1 MVEPAGAFW
10 IAHTR
15 QTNSPLDVIAFLK
28 QNHLRPAWINSIHT
42 IGSALLPDLQAA
54 GFKQECV
61 IYRWGEP
68 SFSQQRILHAALR
81 SILLGEAELSL
92 ILVQSESR
100 SAAVVLASHLAVG
113 RYNLFPQIGFEG
125 FSAFNKND
133 SSLLD
138 QVKTALDRQIEEA
151 GKTNALLLS
160 ELRSKRPVKKGSPFE
175 NAAWVAADEPPA
187 GILDCCAV
195 VDALISS
202 RKKHGL
208 AVEVELDGL
217 VNWTAM
223 ERS

>member
-1 MVEPAGAFW
+1 MVEPAAAFW

-15 QTNSPLDVIAFLK
+15 QTNSPLDGLAFLK
-28 QNHLRPAWINSIHT
+28 QFHLRPAWINSIHT
-42 IGSALLPDLQAA
+42 LGSAALPDFQAA
-54 GFKQECV
+54 GFKKECV
-61 IYRWGEP
+61 IYPWGEP

-81 SILLGEAELSL
+81 SILLGEVECSL
-92 ILVQSESR
+92 ILIQSETY
-100 SAAVVLASHLAVG
+100 SAAVVVASHLAVG
-113 RYNLFPQIGFEG
+113 RYNLVPQIAFEG

-138 QVKTALDRQIEEA
+138 QVKTALDRQIEGA

-160 ELRSKRPVKKGSPFE
+160 EVGSKRSVKNGSPFE
-175 NAAWVAADEPPA
+175 NAAWVAANEPPA

-195 VDALISS
+195 VEALISS

-208 AVEVELDGL
+208 AVEVDMEGL

>member
-15 QTNSPLDVIAFLK
+15 QASSLLDILSFLN
-28 QNHLRPAWINSIHT
+28 QSHLRPAWINSIHT
-42 IGSALLPDLQAA
+42 LGSAALPDLQAA
-54 GFKQECV
+54 GFKRECV
-61 IYRWGEP
+61 IYPWGEP

-81 SILLGEAELSL
+81 SILLGEVELLL
-92 ILVQSESR
+92 ILVQSKDS
-100 SAAVVLASHLAVG
+100 SAAVIIASHLAVG
-113 RYNLFPQIGFEG
+113 RYNLFPQIAFEG

-133 SSLLD
+133 SSLLE
-138 QVKTALDRQIEEA
+138 QVKTALDRKIEGA

-160 ELRSKRPVKKGSPFE
+160 GVGSKRPVKKGGPFE

-195 VDALISS
+195 VDAMVSS
-202 RKKHGL
+202 RKNHGL
-208 AVEVELDGL
+208 AVEAELDGL

-223 ERS
+223 ERI